1 MPRIN
6 KSVNALEQSQKARRT
21 NLAEWWGKQFTELD
35 LPSGLHVV
43 VRDVDI
49 EDLLTS
55 GNLPNTLMEV
65 LPELQGMDEKEAGTK
80 MMQEHPE
87 AFSEL
92 LNGIARS
99 CLVEPR
105 IGNETNGID
114 TISLND
120 LRGKDKMFLF
130 QWANREAKQVRPFR
144 EEEDEPVTAAQ
155 PR

>member
-1 MPRIN
+1 M
-6 KSVNALEQSQKARRT
+6 EQSQKATRT
-21 NLAEWWGKQFTELD
+21 NLAEWWGKQFAELD

-65 LPELQGMDEKEAGTK
+65 LPELQDMDEKEAGTR
-80 MMQEHPE
+80 MMSEHPA
-87 AFSEL
+87 AFAEL
-92 LNGIARS
+92 LNGIACS
-99 CLVEPR
+99 CLVEPK
-105 IGNETNGID
+105 IGDVTDGVA
-114 TISLND
+114 TIALDD

-144 EEEDEPVTAAQ
+144 EGEDEPAATAQ
-155 PR
+155 PG